1 MIIKFQFINSTA
13 KNSHNVTR
21 GRVMNCPYC
30 NKEMEKGVIQSPQ
43 EISWQK
49 KRFLIGAAEFHEGSV
64 VLAEFSF
71 LRGSC
76 VTAYLCRQCGKVV
89 IDVIPQSF

>member
-1 MIIKFQFINSTA
+1 
-13 KNSHNVTR
+13 
-21 GRVMNCPYC
+21 MNCPYC
-30 NKEMEKGVIQSPQ
+30 NGEMEKGVIQSPH
-43 EISWQK
+43 EISWKRK
-49 KRFLIGAAEFHEGSV
+49 KSLIGAAELHEGSV

-71 LRGSC
+71 MKGSC

>member
-30 NKEMEKGVIQSPQ
+30 NGEMEKGVIQSSQ
-43 EISWQK
+43 EISWTRK
-49 KRFLIGAAEFHEGSV
+49 KALLFGAAELHEGSV

-71 LRGSC
+71 MKGSC
-76 VTAYLCRQCGKVV
+76 VTAYLCRPCGKVV
-89 IDVIPQSF
+89 IDVP